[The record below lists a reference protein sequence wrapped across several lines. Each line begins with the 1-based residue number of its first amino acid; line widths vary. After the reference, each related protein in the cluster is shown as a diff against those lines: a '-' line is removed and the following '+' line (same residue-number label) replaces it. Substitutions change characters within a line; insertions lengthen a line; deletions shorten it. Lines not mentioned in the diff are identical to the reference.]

1 MLSATCVADAERVVS
16 ATLVVLSESP
26 NQYDI
31 FFNHKSG
38 LSVNI
43 LHASDKSPVQRGF
56 FTNILGFWA
65 GCIIFVIFVILFS
78 LI

>member
-43 LHASDKSPVQRGF
+43 LHASDKSPV
-56 FTNILGFWA
+56 
-65 GCIIFVIFVILFS
+65 
-78 LI
+78 